1 MIRAEEFIA
10 TAREV
15 GFGFFTG
22 VPCSYLTP
30 LIDGVIATDG
40 IDYVAAA
47 NEGEAVAMALG
58 AALAGR
64 GAVVMLQNSGLGNA
78 VNPIVSL
85 CTPFIVPVLLVC
97 TWRGEPDEDA
107 DEPQHEWMGK
117 ITLRQLD
124 LLGISWE
131 FFPTDADRIALAL
144 VRAVRTMAETG
155 RCYALVMRKGSVSK
169 RASVD
174 CDVAGAMSGKSPI
187 AAAAEAVRP
196 GRTEVLL
203 AVREACSSAALI
215 ATTGYIGRALYQT
228 GDSERHLYLVGG
240 MGCAS
245 SVGLG
250 LALSCSA
257 RRVVVFDGDGAM
269 LMRMGALSTIGN
281 RLPRNLVHVVLDNGM
296 YESTGGQGTVSGTT
310 DLAQVA
316 AACGYP
322 QVYRAG
328 SATKAASIVG
338 AASELTFVHV
348 KVRPDTNNVLPRP
361 TLPPHIVARRFRDW
375 FIDVPRS

>member
-30 LIDGVIATDG
+30 LIDGVIAAEDF
-40 IDYVAAA
+40 DYVAAA

-85 CTPFIVPVLLVC
+85 CTPFRVPVLLVC
-97 TWRGEPDEDA
+97 TWRGAPDEDA
-107 DEPQHEWMGK
+107 DEPQHEWMGE
-117 ITLRQLD
+117 ITLRQLE
-124 LLGISWE
+124 LLGMSWE
-131 FFPTDADRIALAL
+131 FFPTEADRIAPALA
-144 VRAVRTMAETG
+144 RAVRTMAETG

-169 RASVD
+169 RAAVA
-174 CDVAGAMSGKSPI
+174 CDGAVAVSGPAPI
-187 AAAAEAVRP
+187 AAAAQAVRP
-196 GRTEVLL
+196 GRAEVLL
-203 AVREACSSAALI
+203 AVREACSRAALV

-228 GDSERHLYLVGG
+228 GDSERHLYVVGG

-245 SVGLG
+245 SVALG

-257 RRVVVFDGDGAM
+257 RRVVVFDGDGAA
-269 LMRMGALSTIGN
+269 LMRMGALATIGN

-322 QVYRAG
+322 RVYRAG
-328 SATKAASIVG
+328 SATEAACIVG

-348 KVRPDTNNVLPRP
+348 KVRPDTDNVLPRP
-361 TLPPHIVARRFRDW
+361 TLPPHVAARRFRDW